1 MTDTATTTN
10 FELDIL
16 LAKVE
21 KMWRRANHPN
31 TPPAEKAVAEAKALS
46 LMAQHRIEMAMLNI
60 EQADELADHE
70 YGVLK
75 GAYGLLHASLISEV
89 AQAYDCRVWW
99 RSSGMTYNVRISGFR
114 SDFERVKRLANF
126 LLTDAVAQ
134 SCEFKS
140 RSIAV
145 TKDYRRSFVA
155 GYTVEIGKRLR
166 ESVRLARTAA
176 VAHAAETVTEE
187 AAEQRVVGAEL
198 VLVERKKAVESFMRT
213 KRLRHVGHST
223 GRSSNGRANG
233 AIAARNADLS
243 GGRNRVG
250 SGTKA
255 LGR

>member
-1 MTDTATTTN
+1 MTNTTTN

-16 LAKVE
+16 LSKIR
-21 KMWRRANHPN
+21 KIWIRANHPN
-31 TPPAEKAVAEAKALS
+31 TPPAEKAVAEAKALA
-46 LMAQHRIEMAMLNI
+46 LMAQHRIESAMLDLD
-60 EQADELADHE
+60 ETDELTDHE
-70 YGVLK
+70 YGQLT
-75 GAYGLLHASLISEV
+75 GAYGLLHASLIAEV
-89 AQAYDCRVWW
+89 ARAYDCRVWW

-126 LLTDAVAQ
+126 LLSDAVAQ
-134 SCEFKS
+134 AAQFKS

-155 GYTVEIGKRLR
+155 GYTQEIGKRLT
-166 ESVRLARTAA
+166 ESTRLARDEA
-176 VAHAAETVTEE
+176 VVHAAAGSTTE

-198 VLVERKKAVESFMRT
+198 VLVERRRQVESFMKT
-213 KRLRHVGHST
+213 KRLRTVGHST

-250 SGTKA
+250 SGTRA
-255 LGR
+255 LSR

>member
-1 MTDTATTTN
+1 MTDTTTN

-46 LMAQHRIEMAMLNI
+46 LMAQHRIEMAMLDLD
-60 EQADELADHE
+60 QTDELTDHE
-70 YGVLK
+70 YGTLK
-75 GAYGLLHASLISEV
+75 GAYGLLHANLINAV
-89 AQAYDCRVWW
+89 ADAYDCRVWW
-99 RSSGMTYNVRISGFR
+99 RSNGMVYRIFISGFR

-134 SCEFKS
+134 SCTFKS
-140 RSIAV
+140 RSITV

-155 GYTVEIGKRLR
+155 GYTDEIGRRLR
-166 ESVRLARTAA
+166 EGRRLAREAA
-176 VAHAAETVTEE
+176 VAHAAEGSTTEVAEARVT
-187 AAEQRVVGAEL
+187 GAEL
-198 VLVERKKAVESFMRT
+198 VLVERKKAVQDFMKT
-213 KRLRHVGHST
+213 KKLRSVGHST
-223 GRSSNGRANG
+223 GRSSDGRSNGR
-233 AIAARNADLS
+233 IAARNADLS

>member
-1 MTDTATTTN
+1 MTTTTTTN
-10 FELDIL
+10 YELDIM
-16 LAKVE
+16 LAKIE

-46 LMAQHRIEMAMLNI
+46 LMAQHRIEMAMLDLD
-60 EQADELADHE
+60 ETDELTDHE
-70 YGVLK
+70 YGQLK
-75 GAYGLLHASLISEV
+75 GAYGLLHASLINEV
-89 AQAYDCRVWW
+89 ATAYDCRVWW

-134 SCEFKS
+134 SCVFKS

-155 GYTVEIGKRLR
+155 GYTQEIGKRLR
-166 ESVRLARTAA
+166 EGVRVAREAA
-176 VAHAAETVTEE
+176 VAHAAETATAEVAEARVT
-187 AAEQRVVGAEL
+187 GAEL
-198 VLVERKKAVESFMRT
+198 VLVERKKAVADFMKT
-213 KRLRHVGHST
+213 KRIRSVGHST

-233 AIAARNADLS
+233 QIAARNADLS

-250 SGTKA
+250 SGTRA
-255 LGR
+255 LSR